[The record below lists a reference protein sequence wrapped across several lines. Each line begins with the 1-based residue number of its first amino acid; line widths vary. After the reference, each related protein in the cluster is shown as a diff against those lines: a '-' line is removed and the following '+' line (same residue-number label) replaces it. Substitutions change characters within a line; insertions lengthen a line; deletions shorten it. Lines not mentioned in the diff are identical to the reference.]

1 MKKGRRRK
9 WWVILVL
16 ALIVAAIL
24 AGYYF
29 GIDREREEG
38 VSEVSKKKIPSNMK
52 ETPAPGEMPRVEETI
67 PPEKEVV
74 QQPETQDKE
83 TPVLED
89 PCKAMDDQLH
99 EFFNYLDSRSYMQD
113 MEKGI
118 DTYEWFK
125 VLLNKLSFNP
135 PVPSGEALDKEIMI
149 RNVFFFFRTFGRK
162 DIRLIKE
169 IMRNEADTLE
179 MNLDFFYRW
188 LMLGDKCPDREEMR
202 PSPDLT
208 YTYAGYLLN
217 TLGGRANLTRRP
229 TGLRLLITYYCVLRI
244 HEADKNGK
252 NRYGIDVL
260 PEIDPLI
267 QEIGLYPDFLF
278 QGNYIDRLNQI
289 KSYYLKKR

>member
-9 WWVILVL
+9 WWVLLVL
-16 ALIVAAIL
+16 ALIVAAVL

-29 GIDREREEG
+29 GFEREKEEG
-38 VSEVSKKKIPSNMK
+38 TSVVSKNKIPSDIK
-52 ETPAPGEMPRVEETI
+52 ESPAPMGPSRVEEAI
-67 PPEKEVV
+67 PPAKEAV
-74 QQPETQDKE
+74 QSPEVRDKE
-83 TPVLED
+83 SPVLED

-99 EFFNYLDSRSYMQD
+99 EFFNYLDTRSYIQD
-113 MEKGI
+113 LEKGI
-118 DTYEWFK
+118 DTYERFK
-125 VLLNKLSFNP
+125 VLINKLPSNP
-135 PVPSGEALDKEIMI
+135 PMPSGEALDKEIMI

-188 LMLGDKCPDREEMR
+188 LMLGDKCPDPEGIR
-202 PSPDLT
+202 PSFDLT
-208 YTYAGYLLN
+208 YTYAGYLMN

-229 TGLRLLITYYCVLRI
+229 TGLRLLFTYYCVLII
-244 HEADKNGK
+244 HEADKKGRNK
-252 NRYGIDVL
+252 YGIDVL

-278 QGNYIDRLNQI
+278 QGNYVDRLNQI
-289 KSYYLKKR
+289 KDYYLQKR